1 MTPPIPIP
9 LSGVFAGP
17 GERRFESIDQ
27 SRGFAILCMLLG
39 NFMGKFSFMPPF
51 LTHHPYGFTL
61 AETIAPLFILLV
73 GTSYRLSFWRH
84 WREEGLSAARKRAL
98 RRYALIFLLG
108 LAVYP
113 DHFWDAL
120 THIGMAGLLFLPVI
134 HRGPAA
140 RLRWATGALV
150 LYQGLYLFTGYET
163 WVMSHGK
170 SLNGGPLAAL
180 SWGFILGV
188 GTLIGDALERPRD
201 HDRTLRRLTVA
212 GSILIVGGYVLSL
225 SWPGV
230 KSAWPYTRW
239 GMSAPLPVTT
249 TGIALIVFGFFY
261 MFAEKRKIRF
271 PLLTPLGRNPILLLA
286 VLGAMVGISRLFT
299 LRFGEPSPWLAVSG
313 YFLMSATACG
323 VAVWLDRKRV
333 RLRF

>member
-1 MTPPIPIP
+1 MSPPIPVP

-17 GERRFESIDQ
+17 AERRFDVIDQ

-39 NFMGKFSFMPPF
+39 NFMGKFSFMPLF

-84 WREEGLSAARKRAL
+84 WREDGLAAARRRAL
-98 RRYALIFLLG
+98 RRYTLIFLLG

-134 HRGPAA
+134 HRGPAV
-140 RLRWATGALV
+140 RLGWAAGSLV
-150 LYQGLYLFTGYET
+150 LYQALYLTTGYEA

-188 GTLIGDALERPRD
+188 GTVAGDALEQLRE
-201 HDRTLRRLTVA
+201 HDRLLRNITAA
-212 GSILIVGGYVLSL
+212 GLALMAAGWTLSL
-225 SWPGV
+225 RWPGI
-230 KSAWPYTRW
+230 KEAWPYTRW

-249 TGIALIVFGFFY
+249 AGISLIVFGFFY
-261 MFAEKRKIRF
+261 MFSEKRRFSF

-286 VLGAMVGISRLFT
+286 VLGAMIGTSRLIT
-299 LRFGEPSPWLAVSG
+299 MQFGEPSPWMAVSG
-313 YFLMSATACG
+313 YVLMSAAACA
-323 VAVWLDRKRV
+323 VAVWLDRRQV